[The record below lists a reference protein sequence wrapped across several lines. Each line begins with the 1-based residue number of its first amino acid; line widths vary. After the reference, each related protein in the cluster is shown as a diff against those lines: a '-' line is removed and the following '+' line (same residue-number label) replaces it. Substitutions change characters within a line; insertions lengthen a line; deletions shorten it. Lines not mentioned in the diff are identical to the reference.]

1 MGPLAG
7 NLFVRLAAVLLAALV
22 LFNVA
27 MAVLLYAPLGQER
40 SDLYRLPVAEQAR
53 AIVEILDPALPDQ
66 RSRILDAVNSR
77 NLSVKIVDAPA
88 RGEPGLLAGPVER
101 FISNYDAVFKDR
113 DISVELR
120 RPGIL
125 ARLFGGE
132 DRKWEPSRLY
142 VSLSDGQYVLF
153 EPAQAA
159 VFDKFL
165 ARGLA
170 TMGVIGV
177 LALIGLALAVRR
189 TARPIAGLAAQAR
202 ALADNLDTPDI
213 KATGPRE
220 IQDLARAFNHMKGRI
235 SRLVA
240 ERTRLLAAIAHDL
253 RTYLTRLRLRA
264 EFIEDAEQKERALN
278 DLAEMSGLVDDT
290 LIFASAD
297 AAPPDRSGRC
307 DLTGELKRFAAMR
320 AETGDAISLAAPPD
334 AIFAAISELSL
345 QRILSNLTDNALRY
359 GGSARISVVR
369 TGGDVTVI
377 VDDDGP
383 GVPEAE
389 LARMTSPFERL
400 ESSRARASGGAGLGL
415 AIVSALAAANGG
427 KLALVNRDGGGFR
440 AAVTLPVA

>member
-53 AIVEILDPALPDQ
+53 AIVEILDPAPPEA
-66 RSRILDAVNSR
+66 RARILDAVNSR
-77 NLSVKIVDAPA
+77 NLSVKIVAAPA
-88 RGEPGLLAGPVER
+88 RGEPGLLAAPVER

-113 DISVELR
+113 EISVELR
-120 RPGIL
+120 RPGLL

-132 DRKWEPSRLY
+132 ARRWEPSRLY
-142 VSLSDGQYVLF
+142 VSLTDGQYVLF

-189 TARPIAGLAAQAR
+189 TARPIAGLSAQAR
-202 ALADNLDTPDI
+202 ALADDLDTPDI
-213 KATGPRE
+213 EATGPKE
-220 IQDLARAFNHMKGRI
+220 VQDLARAFNHMKGRI
-235 SRLVA
+235 RMLVG

-264 EFIEDAEQKERALN
+264 EFIEDADQRARALR
-278 DLAEMSGLVDDT
+278 DLDEMGELVDDT

-297 AAPPDRSGRC
+297 AAPADRTGRC
-307 DLTGELKRFAAMR
+307 DLKAELERFVAMR
-320 AETGDAISLAAPPD
+320 AETGDNVSLSAPAQPLQ
-334 AIFAAISELSL
+334 AAISHVPL

-359 GGSARISVVR
+359 GGSARLSAVH
-369 TGGDVTVI
+369 TGSQVTVI

-383 GVPEAE
+383 GVPEAD
-389 LARMTSPFERL
+389 LQRMTAPFERL
-400 ESSRARASGGAGLGL
+400 EASRARASGGAGLGL
-415 AIVSALAAANGG
+415 AIVSALAAAHGG
-427 KLALVNRDGGGFR
+427 KLTLVNRDGGGFR

>member
-88 RGEPGLLAGPVER
+88 RGEP
-101 FISNYDAVFKDR
+101 
-113 DISVELR
+113 
-120 RPGIL
+120 

-427 KLALVNRDGGGFR
+427 KLTLVNRDGGGFR